1 MINPLVTQDSLTAS
15 ADYVELDLTY
25 TDNVAIQI
33 TGTWVGTITFQGS
46 NNGTN
51 FVSTVA
57 KESTN
62 VSLAAL
68 TATTTTNGMFYIGT
82 NLFHPK
88 FLRVTMTAF
97 TSGTAVVDILT
108 TSIQR

>member
-1 MINPLVTQDSLTAS
+1 MINPLVTTDTLTS
-15 ADYVELDLTY
+15 AADTVELDLTY
-25 TDNVAIQI
+25 TDNIAIQI

-46 NNGTN
+46 NDGTN

-62 VSLAAL
+62 ASLAAL
-68 TATTTTNGMFYIGT
+68 TATTTANGMFYMGT
-82 NLFHPK
+82 NLFHPRL
-88 FLRVTMTAF
+88 LRVTMTSF
-97 TSGTAVVDILT
+97 TSGTATVNILT